1 MVISKREIMSGPTG
15 KESEAKPITN
25 KKRASQALY
34 VPISQRKKLERYVC
48 GKRNNFDTIHTY
60 DPIWSI

>member
-48 GKRNNFDTIHTY
+48 IKRKRFSKAYDITY
-60 DPIWSI
+60 II

>member
-15 KESEAKPITN
+15 KESEAKPMTN

-48 GKRNNFDTIHTY
+48 IERKSFSKRGFNLDG
-60 DPIWSI
+60 

>member
-48 GKRNNFDTIHTY
+48 IKRKSFSKIQ
-60 DPIWSI
+60 